1 MLMSLQLVQ
10 IKLSQEM
17 LEGIDR
23 AIEIGVATNRT
34 EFIRMA
40 ISDKLKEL
48 SIIEEMKKRRPRE

>member
-1 MLMSLQLVQ
+1 MIMSLQLVQ

-48 SIIEEMKKRRPRE
+48 SIIEEMKRRKAKE